1 MRWNAITDL
10 WMYTAPLSAE
20 AMDEDEVGE
29 PPAPAALG
37 REPAGGL
44 NEREAALARSDL
56 FGGLSYEQRQ
66 QVAAIARVED
76 LRSGE
81 ILGVAGQPGDT
92 LYVLADGQIQLMAPA
107 ITGHLTVR
115 VAGAGE
121 TWPLACLVGD
131 AALITSAVALTDV
144 QVLALPCEALTDL
157 LAAKPDIGFPVFRA
171 VAEILAGRYRSMLG
185 RVCRSADEA
194 FLLAEAWANV

>member
-1 MRWNAITDL
+1 MLFRSAITGL
-10 WMYTAPLSAE
+10 WMYASPLSPDGIGGGE
-20 AMDEDEVGE
+20 LGED
-29 PPAPAALG
+29 PAAAPDG
-37 REPAGGL
+37 SEPAAGGL
-44 NEREAALARSDL
+44 NECEAALARSDL
-56 FGGLSYEQRQ
+56 FGGLTYGQRQ
-66 QVAAIARVED
+66 QVAAIARIQD

-107 ITGHLTVR
+107 ATGHLTVR

-144 QVLALPCEALTDL
+144 QVLALPCEPLTAL
-157 LAAKPDIGFPVFRA
+157 LAANSEIGRA
-171 VAEILAGRYRSMLG
+171 HV
-185 RVCRSADEA
+185 
-194 FLLAEAWANV
+194 